1 MDNNICR
8 LNSLKKDEEKT
19 NHCLSFLN
27 EVEKSK
33 AIKLLSREA
42 KMLMLIKNE
51 PNNYMKFYFIK
62 SGLSARWFNVVI
74 KSLVDSGLITKT
86 NCQNDVRGKRLS

>member
-1 MDNNICR
+1 MNNKNC
-8 LNSLKKDEEKT
+8 NFNYLKKDEEKT
-19 NHCLSFLN
+19 NNCLSFLDAL
-27 EVEKSK
+27 EKSK
-33 AIKLLSREA
+33 SIKLLSREA

-62 SGLSARWFNVVI
+62 SGLSARWFNIVI

-86 NCQNDVRGKRLS
+86 NCQKDVRGKRLS